1 MNFPNHVKGRAR
13 VELGREW
20 GKRSAE
26 KRQPSPLD
34 LETQWWRA
42 KHDRKGRAIRE
53 GRDYR
58 ADATRHWLIRHSI
71 AGDVDQVDLVLNG
84 RVWRTGALR
93 KAAYAIRYE
102 KWPVR

>member
-1 MNFPNHVKGRAR
+1 MSFPNYVTGKAR
-13 VELGREW
+13 VGLGRQW

-34 LETQWWRA
+34 LETQRWRA
-42 KHDRKGRAIRE
+42 KHDRKGITIRE

-58 ADATRHWLIRHSI
+58 ADASRHWTIQHSI

-84 RVWRTGALR
+84 RVWRTGGLR
-93 KAAYAIRYE
+93 QLSHKIKHAS
-102 KWPVR
+102 P